1 MEQTENQLHILFPI
15 LDKLPLK
22 SNRLYREKMNE
33 FDNFIL
39 NVIEQRKKDLFKLNY
54 QSKEKNENE
63 NKDLL
68 MSMLEMSEKE
78 GIKIDSHELRD
89 NLVNFFIAGHDT
101 TSLNISVSIFHLAKY
116 PEMQKKAREEV
127 IRVLGDGLKIP
138 TSEQIK

>member
-1 MEQTENQLHILFPI
+1 MDQTENQLHILFPI

-22 SNRLYREKMNE
+22 SNRIYREKMIE

-39 NVIEQRKKDLFKLNY
+39 NIIEQRKRDLFRLNY
-54 QSKEKNENE
+54 QDKPKNENE

-89 NLVNFFIAGHDT
+89 NLVNFFIAGHD
-101 TSLNISVSIFHLAKY
+101 SKYLFIMILNYMI
-116 PEMQKKAREEV
+116 
-127 IRVLGDGLKIP
+127 
-138 TSEQIK
+138 

>member
-1 MEQTENQLHILFPI
+1 MDQTENQLHILFPI

-22 SNRLYREKMNE
+22 SNRLYREKMIE

-39 NVIEQRKKDLFKLNY
+39 NIIEQRRKDLYKLNY
-54 QSKEKNENE
+54 YNEKKESD

-89 NLVNFFIAGHDT
+89 NLVNFFIAGHD
-101 TSLNISVSIFHLAKY
+101 SKY
-116 PEMQKKAREEV
+116 
-127 IRVLGDGLKIP
+127 
-138 TSEQIK
+138 